1 MDPKSE
7 VLLRQHDYLAGR
19 ILLINAPTDDLL
31 TQFDDAIQASVW
43 TWNFN
48 DYQYFQGQ
56 HKQVHFGAE
65 FPEGEFDQAIIFV
78 PKSKE
83 LLNYLLHNAAHHLQ
97 KGSSIFLVGEKKGGI
112 ERAATQLQPYGKTL
126 KLDSAR
132 HCQLW
137 QLTLDCNVEKK
148 ALADWAQIYTVPT
161 PKGELQICALPGV
174 FSQNRLDV
182 GTAVFLPYLSQVTS
196 GKIADFGC
204 GAGVISAYLA
214 KLNPENRIFALDVDA
229 LALAS
234 TQMTFEKNQ
243 LNPQQLEIKA
253 VTGIEDAPLF
263 LHAIVSN
270 PPFHQGIHTHYDA
283 SENLCKT
290 SRRHLKSGGE
300 LWIVANR
307 FLNYPLLIEQSFG
320 QCTIKADQQGFKVL
334 FASTQKNT
342 KEVG

>member
-1 MDPKSE
+1 MDAKSE
-7 VLLRQHDYLAGR
+7 VLLRQYDYLSGR
-19 ILLINAPTDDLL
+19 VLLINPPTDQLL
-31 TQFDDAIQASVW
+31 SEFDDNIQASIW
-43 TWNFN
+43 TWNYN
-48 DYQYFQGQ
+48 DYQYFLSQQ
-56 HKQVHFGAE
+56 ADVHFGAE
-65 FPEGEFDQAIIFV
+65 FPEAAFDQAVIFV

-83 LLNYLLHNAAHHLQ
+83 LLNYLIHNVAAHLSS
-97 KGSSIFLVGEKKGGI
+97 GSSVFLVGEKKGGV
-112 ERAATQLQPYGKTL
+112 ERAAKQLQAYGKII

-137 QLTLDCNVEKK
+137 QLTLDCGVEKK
-148 ALADWAQIYTVPT
+148 ALADWAQTYSIST
-161 PKGELQICALPGV
+161 PKGDLTVCALPGV

-182 GTAVFLPYLSQVTS
+182 GTAVLLPYLSEVTS

-214 KLNPENRIFALDVDA
+214 KLNPNNRIFALDVDA
-229 LALAS
+229 FALAS

-243 LNPQQLEIKA
+243 LQPEQLEIKA

-270 PPFHQGIHTHYDA
+270 PPFHQGIQTNYDA
-283 SENLCKT
+283 SENLCKS

-307 FLNYPLLIEQSFG
+307 FLNYPILIEQSFG
-320 QCTIKADQQGFKVL
+320 QCTVKTDQQGFKVL
-334 FASTQKNT
+334 FASTSKN
-342 KEVG
+342 KES

>member
-7 VLLRQHDYLAGR
+7 VLLRQYDYLSGR
-19 ILLINAPTDDLL
+19 VLLVNAPTDELL
-31 TQFDDAIQASVW
+31 AECGESIQPFVW
-43 TWNFN
+43 TWNYN
-48 DYQYFQGQ
+48 DFQYFQSQ
-56 HKQVHFGAE
+56 QAQIHFGAE
-65 FPEGEFDQAIIFV
+65 FPDQEFDQAVIFV

-83 LLNYLLHNAAHHLQ
+83 LLNYLIHNIAARLKQ
-97 KGSSIFLVGEKKGGI
+97 GSSVFLVGEKKGGV
-112 ERAATQLQPYGKTL
+112 ERAAKQLQAYGKL
-126 KLDSAR
+126 IKLDSAR

-137 QLTLDCNVEKK
+137 QLTLDCTVEAK
-148 ALADWAQIYTVPT
+148 ALADWAQTYTVAT
-161 PKGELQICALPGV
+161 PKGDLQICALPGV
-174 FSQNRLDV
+174 FSQDHLDV

-229 LALAS
+229 FALAS

-243 LNPQQLEIKA
+243 LSPQQLEIKA
-253 VTGIEDAPLF
+253 VSGIEDAPLF

-270 PPFHQGIHTHYDA
+270 PPFHQGIQTDYAA
-283 SENLCKT
+283 SETLCKT

-307 FLNYPLLIEQSFG
+307 FLNYPILIEQSFG
-320 QCTIKADQQGFKVL
+320 QCTVKTDQQGFKVL
-334 FASTQKNT
+334 FASTQKNA
-342 KEVG
+342 KES

>member
-1 MDPKSE
+1 M
-7 VLLRQHDYLAGR
+7 
-19 ILLINAPTDDLL
+19 
-31 TQFDDAIQASVW
+31 
-43 TWNFN
+43 
-48 DYQYFQGQ
+48 
-56 HKQVHFGAE
+56 HFGVE
-65 FPEGEFDQAIIFV
+65 FPEGEFDQAVIFV

-83 LLNYLLHNAAHHLQ
+83 LLNYLIHNVAAHLSQ
-97 KGSSIFLVGEKKGGI
+97 GSSVFLVGEKKGGV
-112 ERAATQLQPYGKTL
+112 ERASKQLQAYGKIL

-137 QLTLDCNVEKK
+137 QLTLDCEVEKK
-148 ALADWAQIYTVPT
+148 ALADWAQTYSIST
-161 PKGELQICALPGV
+161 PKGDLTVCALPGV

-182 GTAVFLPYLSQVTS
+182 GTAVFLPYLSEVTS

-214 KLNPENRIFALDVDA
+214 KLNPNNRIFALDVDA
-229 LALAS
+229 FALAS
-234 TQMTFEKNQ
+234 TKMTFEHNQ
-243 LNPQQLEIKA
+243 LEPEQLEIKA

-270 PPFHQGIHTHYDA
+270 PPFHQGIQTDYAA

-307 FLNYPLLIEQSFG
+307 FLNYPTLIEQSFG
-320 QCTIKADQQGFKVL
+320 QCMVKTDQQGFKVL
-334 FASTQKNT
+334 FASTSKNV
-342 KEVG
+342 KES